1 MKQFFSKNGIWILAA
16 VAVVVVV
23 LCIISAVGNGFLR
36 NPFGIIAKPFR
47 SAGTAV
53 TQWVGGIRQHFD
65 QIEDLQAENEQLRR
79 QIAELEQQVR
89 DQQSESVENQ
99 RLRNLL
105 KLHEQR
111 TDLHLEDATIIE
123 HEVSNWF
130 SGFTLN
136 KGTRQDISE
145 GNCVID
151 TYGNLVGIVTE
162 AGANWCNV
170 TTLLDTSSQLG
181 ALIFRTDTTA
191 VAKGSLSLL
200 TGGRLMLT
208 YLDGTD
214 DLLNG
219 DLIVTSGLGGYY
231 PAGLPIGI
239 VEELRTDDSG
249 MSRYAVLSPSTNL
262 NALTQVFVITD
273 FAQEG

>member
-1 MKQFFSKNGIWILAA
+1 MKRFFSKNGIWILAA

-23 LCIISAVGNGFLR
+23 LCIISAVGSGFLR

-53 TQWVGGIRQHFD
+53 AQWVGGIRQHFD
-65 QIEDLQAENEQLRR
+65 EIEDLQAENEQLRL
-79 QIAELEQQVR
+79 QIADLEQQVR

-99 RLRNLL
+99 RLRSLL

-111 TDLHLEDATIIE
+111 TDLSLADATIIE
-123 HEVSNWF
+123 REVSNWF
-130 SGFTLN
+130 PGFTLN
-136 KGTRQDISE
+136 KGTRQNITE
-145 GNCVID
+145 GDCVID
-151 TYGNLVGIVTE
+151 AYGNLVGIVTE

-181 ALIFRTDTTA
+181 ALIFRTETPA

-200 TGGRLMLT
+200 NGGRLMLT
-208 YLDGTD
+208 YLDGAD
-214 DLLNG
+214 DLFNG

-239 VEELRTDDSG
+239 VEDLRTDDSG
-249 MSRYAVLSPSTNL
+249 MSRYAVLRPSTDL
-262 NALTQVFVITD
+262 NSLTQVFVITD
-273 FAQEG
+273 FAEEG